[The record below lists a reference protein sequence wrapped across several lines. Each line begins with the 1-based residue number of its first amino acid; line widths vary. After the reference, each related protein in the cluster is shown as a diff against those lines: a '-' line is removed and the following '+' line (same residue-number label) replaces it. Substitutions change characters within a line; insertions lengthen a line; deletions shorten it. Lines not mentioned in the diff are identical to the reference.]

1 MGFWGSF
8 VVHRG
13 EQLLAD
19 LMPGVEA
26 FGEAALCYDGVAGGW
41 QVTRVFARD
50 HPIPTGLLTD
60 LRTATEA
67 PVLAAYILDSD
78 AAFVDALGQLT
89 PGWQAWLGLDG
100 ALAHLV
106 PSPPPFDEDGNYL
119 GDDWSDPD
127 HEREVAAIRERT
139 LAETPGGSAAAAA
152 AVAWAAEAGLEPG
165 TPEEIA
171 ALLDGKEVFVE
182 DLFFALLNRLGL
194 DTVAVEPP
202 VRPGIA
208 DVLRSLLGRR
218 VRAVHTTPHRP
229 TRAERLAFADME
241 DMRISLENG
250 PTVIACGCAG
260 EFSLLPAMADED
272 PTAAS
277 PEGKDESLTRAMSEI
292 VGQQLTDAT
301 TIRHRFLPD
310 VLGVV
315 LRFND
320 NDLFIATVDGQWTI
334 QAGATPPAQLRN
346 EVHVNAWLTA

>member
-19 LMPGVEA
+19 LMPGVET
-26 FGEAALCYDGVAGGW
+26 FGEAELCYDGVAGGW

-50 HPIPTGLLTD
+50 HPLPNGLLTD
-60 LRTATEA
+60 LRAATGA

-78 AAFVDALGQLT
+78 AAFVNALGQHT
-89 PGWQAWLGLDG
+89 PGWQAWLNLDG
-100 ALAHLV
+100 ALGHLA
-106 PSPPPFDEDGNYL
+106 PPPAPFDEDGNYL
-119 GDDWSDPD
+119 GDDWRDPD
-127 HEREVAAIRERT
+127 HEREVAVVREQM
-139 LAETPGGSAAAAA
+139 LADTPGGSAAAAA

-165 TPEEIA
+165 SPEDVT
-171 ALLDGKEVFVE
+171 ALLAGEDVFVE

-194 DTVAVEPP
+194 DTEEAEPP

-208 DVLRSLLGRR
+208 DVLRSLLGHR
-218 VRAVHTTPHRP
+218 VSGVDTTPHQP
-229 TRAERLAFADME
+229 TRGERLAFPDMQ
-241 DMRISLENG
+241 DMRISFENA
-250 PTVIACGCAG
+250 PTVTACGCAE

-277 PEGKDESLTRAMSEI
+277 PEGADESLTLAMSEI
-292 VGQQLTDAT
+292 VGQQLTDAA
-301 TIRHRFLPD
+301 TIRHRFLPH

-320 NDLFIATVDGQWTI
+320 SDLFIATVDGQWTI
-334 QAGATPPAQLRN
+334 QPGATPPAQLMN